1 MAGRCRG
8 QIVGWRFCGSP
19 PGSHASAPVPIISLP
34 PLNDAMSVLAL
45 KAEEKAQ
52 PEHILIG
59 NALRDDVNER
69 RRRLREAPRAAS
81 APAHFQSAGGKV
93 ASAGPGHLFLAS
105 ELLYFA

>member
-1 MAGRCRG
+1 VILR
-8 QIVGWRFCGSP
+8 QP

-34 PLNDAMSVLAL
+34 SLNDAMSVLAL

-93 ASAGPGHLFLAS
+93 ASAGPRSFIFGIAIAILRLN
-105 ELLYFA
+105 